1 MACLVDILKI
11 VEELHLIRC
20 SLLPTETLHFIDQIY
35 AQSWTRILDEYATA
49 MTISDLSASYTV
61 PPTFQIRFNSP
72 GSLADVWLEV
82 EMSKSGP
89 GKPAMA
95 SFRGSGFTRADQGR
109 WQELKLQ
116 KEGEVAGAD
125 YPTYEL
131 LSTHL
136 LPLLHEH
143 FESGTTV
150 NDQEQQSNDDTDMAS
165 TGELE
170 PEIYHTLLTSHHL
183 VSITKRRSLQE
194 WSSSLS
200 ISGFAKV
207 GYPGVIYAEGKR
219 DDVEEFVANVKA
231 MQWLALRVRFVEP
244 LLEEPEGIGRGKE
257 NAKGRRKGWK
267 EFQKVGEVVQ
277 EMKRLGRERY
287 VVEMGIG
294 SGRGQSK

>member
-1 MACLVDILKI
+1 MAI
-11 VEELHLIRC
+11 
-20 SLLPTETLHFIDQIY
+20 P
-35 AQSWTRILDEYATA
+35 
-49 MTISDLSASYTV
+49 ASHTV

-72 GSLADVWLEV
+72 GSLAKVWLEV
-82 EMSKSGP
+82 EMNKSGL
-89 GKPAMA
+89 GKPAMT
-95 SFRGSGFTRADQGR
+95 SFKGSSFTRANQER
-109 WQELKLQ
+109 WQELRLQ
-116 KEGEVAGAD
+116 KEGEVTGAD

-143 FESGTTV
+143 FESGTNV
-150 NDQEQQSNDDTDMAS
+150 NDQEQQGNDDTEGAS

-231 MQWLALRVRFVEP
+231 MQWLALRVRFIEP
-244 LLEEPEGIGRGKE
+244 LLEGKM
-257 NAKGRRKGWK
+257 RRNVWK

-277 EMKRLGRERY
+277 EIGREKY

-294 SGRGQSK
+294 SGSGQSK

>member
-1 MACLVDILKI
+1 MAGAK
-11 VEELHLIRC
+11 
-20 SLLPTETLHFIDQIY
+20 
-35 AQSWTRILDEYATA
+35 AAK
-49 MTISDLSASYTV
+49 
-61 PPTFQIRFNSP
+61 
-72 GSLADVWLEV
+72 G
-82 EMSKSGP
+82 
-89 GKPAMA
+89 
-95 SFRGSGFTRADQGR
+95 
-109 WQELKLQ
+109 
-116 KEGEVAGAD
+116 GEVAGAD
-125 YPTYEL
+125 YLTYEL

-150 NDQEQQSNDDTDMAS
+150 NDQEQQSNDDTEGAS

-207 GYPGVIYAEGKR
+207 GYPGVIYADGER
-219 DDVEEFVANVKA
+219 DDVQEFVANVKA

-244 LLEEPEGIGRGKE
+244 LLEEPEGIGRIKE
-257 NAKGRRKGWK
+257 KAKGRRKGWK

-277 EMKRLGRERY
+277 EIKRLGRERY

-294 SGRGQSK
+294 SESGKSK